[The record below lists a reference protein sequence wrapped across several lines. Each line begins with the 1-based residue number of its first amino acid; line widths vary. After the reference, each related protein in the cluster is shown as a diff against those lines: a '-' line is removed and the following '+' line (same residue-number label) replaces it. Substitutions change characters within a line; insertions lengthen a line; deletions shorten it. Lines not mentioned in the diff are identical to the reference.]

1 MAYFRRNETVS
12 SEYAEDHPFSA
23 NGEDDREAVYQEL
36 FNGDDD
42 GLDELGEEEEP
53 EEYDEPDEAKLAEYQ
68 KHRIRMLFNAGNLA
82 GILAGAVLIL
92 LLIALLLSM
101 LNFVMKDIN
110 HSFSLFQTKF

>member
-1 MAYFRRNETVS
+1 MAYFRRNETAP
-12 SEYAEDHPFSA
+12 SEYTEGHSFSV

-36 FNGDDD
+36 FDEDDD
-42 GLDELGEEEEP
+42 GLDELGEEEP
-53 EEYDEPDEAKLAEYQ
+53 EEYDEPDEAEQAEYQ